1 MTKEFFY
8 ALSYSAGMNLHFKMM
23 SGDNDHHII
32 ECAFKAFAKALDM
45 ATITDLRINSVLSTK
60 GTL

>member
-1 MTKEFFY
+1 
-8 ALSYSAGMNLHFKMM
+8 MNLHFKMM
-23 SGDNDHHII
+23 SGENDHHII

-45 ATITDLRINSVLSTK
+45 ATMTDLRINSVLSTK